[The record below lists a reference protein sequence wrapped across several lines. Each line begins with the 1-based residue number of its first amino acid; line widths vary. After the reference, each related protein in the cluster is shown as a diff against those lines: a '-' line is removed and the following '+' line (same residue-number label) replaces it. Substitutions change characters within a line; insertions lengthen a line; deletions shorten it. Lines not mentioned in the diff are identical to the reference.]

1 MSLCIVGLTKIAG
14 LTKLFVHILFRS
26 EWGIIN
32 QDSMIMIYLWRI
44 TSECLQGRKSFY
56 PNDVFSAVIIQ
67 CVRWKLFPWLW
78 LEAKNLPTLYL
89 HATFQKIA
97 HSCFCLHVIIN
108 VMIWYTL
115 CNNIA
120 AKSLKLSKVFSSI
133 FFVG

>member
-14 LTKLFVHILFRS
+14 LTKLFVHIRFRS

-44 TSECLQGRKSFY
+44 TSECLQGRKSFSEWCIFRSY
-56 PNDVFSAVIIQ
+56 NTVCEVET
-67 CVRWKLFPWLW
+67 FPWLW

-97 HSCFCLHVIIN
+97 LSCFCLDVIIY
-108 VMIWYTL
+108 VMIWHTL

-120 AKSLKLSKVFSSI
+120 AKSLKLSKVFSSR
-133 FFVG
+133 FFVR